1 MPDGESEREQPQQP
15 RQPRDGRERLKEAF
29 RRPGRGQVVVA
40 VLLAAVGF
48 GAVTQVNAN
57 ESDDTY
63 AGYRQQDLIDA
74 LSGLAGASERA
85 RSEIERLEEARRDLR
100 DRTER
105 RRAALEQAQQEAD
118 DLAVL
123 AGLVPVSGPGLTI
136 RLADEGTV
144 SINSMLDLVQELRSA
159 GAEAIEVDGQVRLVV
174 SSAFEATD
182 EGLVVD
188 GVLLETPYVIDVIG
202 EPSALRGALGFP
214 GGPED
219 SVEDDGA
226 SIVVEQPETVEVQQV
241 VEDAA
246 PDLAEPEG

>member
-1 MPDGESEREQPQQP
+1 MPDEA
-15 RQPRDGRERLKEAF
+15 PRDGRERLKEAF

-85 RSEIERLEEARRDLR
+85 RSEIARLEQSRADLL

-118 DLAVL
+118 DLTVL

-159 GAEAIEVDGQVRLVV
+159 GAEAIEIDGQVRLVV

-188 GVLLETPYVIDVIG
+188 GVLLEAPYVVDVIG
-202 EPSALRGALGFP
+202 EPSALRGAISFP

-226 SIVVEQPETVEVQQV
+226 TIAVEQPETVEVQTV
-241 VEDAA
+241 VTDPDAS
-246 PDLAEPEG
+246 PDLAEPVE

>member
-1 MPDGESEREQPQQP
+1 MPEQETGPGTAK
-15 RQPRDGRERLKEAF
+15 DGRERLKEAF

-48 GAVTQVNAN
+48 GAVTQVSAT
-57 ESDDTY
+57 ESDDAY

-85 RSEIERLEEARRDLR
+85 RSEIQRLEEQRRDLL
-100 DRTER
+100 DRGER
-105 RRAALEQAQQEAD
+105 RQAALDQARQEAD
-118 DLAVL
+118 DLTVL
-123 AGLVPVSGPGLTI
+123 AGLVPVSGPGLRITI
-136 RLADEGTV
+136 EGTV

-159 GAEAIEVDGQVRLVV
+159 GAEAIEIDSQVRLVV
-174 SSAFEATD
+174 SSAFEATE

-188 GVLLETPYVIDVIG
+188 GELLEPPYVIDVIG
-202 EPSALRGALGFP
+202 EPSALRGALSFP

-219 SVEDDGA
+219 SIEEDGA
-226 SIVVEQPETVEVQQV
+226 TTVVEQPETVEVEAV

-246 PDLAEPEG
+246 PDLAEPE

>member
-1 MPDGESEREQPQQP
+1 MPDSVPDE
-15 RQPRDGRERLKEAF
+15 QPRDGRERLKEAF

-57 ESDDTY
+57 ENNDTY

-85 RSEIERLEEARRDLR
+85 RSEIERLEQSRADLL

-118 DLAVL
+118 DLTVL

-159 GAEAIEVDGQVRLVV
+159 GAEAIEIDGQVRLVV
-174 SSAFEATD
+174 SSAFEATE

-188 GVLLETPYVIDVIG
+188 GVLLEAPYVVDVIG
-202 EPSALRGALGFP
+202 EPSALRGAISFP

-226 SIVVEQPETVEVQQV
+226 TIAVEQPETVEVETV
-241 VEDAA
+241 VTESDAA
-246 PDLAEPEG
+246 PDLAEPVE